1 MLPDEVPGPTTEQ
14 RLRMY
19 RNIQREIQGQARD
32 YFALGFLAGFLGGA
46 GAVLFLMAGKP

>member
-1 MLPDEVPGPTTEQ
+1 MLPDEVPGPTPEQ

-19 RNIQREIQGQARD
+19 RNIQRQIQGQTTD

-46 GAVLFLMAGKP
+46 GAVLLLKAG